1 MKKSV
6 LSIIVA
12 TLLLTG
18 CAEMFQGKVDMVVG
32 SQGGGLSGMLS
43 EKTAITEL
51 VAPAQLNVSKGDSS
65 TYIDLNWSMVE
76 GAVSYRIERAVDT
89 PDADGNF
96 PMALWMLDLD
106 SPDEKKRTEAAKNL
120 DEKFEELELAVY
132 GTSYQDVTP
141 KDFNARYY
149 YRVSAENARDKL
161 EPSPYSSYD
170 YGTLFGI
177 PQQPQASLG
186 ASTDSITLRWGGVA
200 HAKSYEVYRSTNP
213 DGSGSVL
220 VSTVTAD
227 QTKYK
232 NSVIKD
238 DQGKEFYYTVYAVN
252 RMGTRSSASSIAM
265 GFTLVEGAPPQ
276 PQNVQIKNGRGTT
289 TNSIELTWDAV
300 TTSGSDLTYYIY
312 RSSSVD
318 SALVQVGKVTDTKF
332 SDSRSLKP
340 NLYYYYQVQAS
351 ARDEYKKE
359 LKSPFSDSGKLDT
372 EGNLNPKAAEGFI
385 ISPTEELFA
394 EKKVGEGQI
403 TLRWLPALGSQEE
416 QAKYKYEIF
425 AGSSQN
431 GPFELLTTQEAG
443 ATVNEQGYI
452 ETKVESKSFYT
463 VVTVNPTTQVES
475 GYSVIAAPTPFA
487 ATKPGASA
495 AKNVGAQAMAN
506 SSGVYPVQITWTK
519 PNDAD
524 LHGFHIY
531 RSTSRDSGYRKVTDE
546 PLGINATSY
555 LDPNDTAKAGK
566 KYWYK
571 VLAVNAL
578 GQGSY
583 YSEPVQGWGAL
594 THEQYLIEFNKT
606 VVSTQ
611 KKLSLMHK
619 PGSTDKL
626 GSETISGN
634 ISGTLSYSASIA
646 GLGARIIMRYENIAD
661 FYIDGVKEN
670 GVYFALT
677 GNSNTSASMDQS
689 GTMDGTITCTG
700 MYPGKVYYDK
710 IQIKGGAAG
719 GGTYGVEP
727 TGFSRVEVPYN
738 KI

>member
-1 MKKSV
+1 MKNLLVFSLV
-6 LSIIVA
+6 

-177 PQQPQASLG
+177 PQQTQASLG

-340 NLYYYYQVQAS
+340 NLYYYYQIQAS
-351 ARDEYKKE
+351 VRDEYGQE

-372 EGNLNPKAAEGFI
+372 EGNPNPKAAEGFI

-403 TLRWLPALGSQEE
+403 TLRWLPALGNDVE
-416 QAKYKYEIF
+416 QTKYKYKIY
-425 AGSSQN
+425 AGTSSA
-431 GPFELLTTQEAG
+431 GPFPELLKEEGPNLKLDAD
-443 ATVNEQGYI
+443 GYLS
-452 ETKVESKSFYT
+452 TKVDSRSYYV
-463 VVTVNPTTQVES
+463 VVTNNPATGVDS
-475 GYSVIAAPTPFA
+475 DNSVIAAPTPFA

-583 YSEPVQGWGAL
+583 YSDPVQGWGAL

>member
-1 MKKSV
+1 MKKSI
-6 LSIIVA
+6 LAIIVG

-120 DEKFEELELAVY
+120 DEKFEELEQAVY
-132 GTSYQDVTP
+132 GTAYQDVTP

-161 EPSPYSSYD
+161 ESSPYSSYD

-213 DGSGSVL
+213 DGSGAVL

-340 NLYYYYQVQAS
+340 NLYYYYQIQAS
-351 ARDEYKKE
+351 ARDEYGQE

-372 EGNLNPKAAEGFI
+372 EGNLNPKAAEGFV

-431 GPFELLTTQEAG
+431 GPFDLLTTQEAG
-443 ATVNEQGYI
+443 ASVNEQGYI

-583 YSEPVQGWGAL
+583 YSDPVQGWGAL

>member
-6 LSIIVA
+6 LSIIVG
-12 TLLLTG
+12 TLLLTS

-51 VAPAQLNVSKGDSS
+51 TAPAQLNVSKGDSS

-76 GAVSYRIERAVDT
+76 GAVSYRLERAVVE
-89 PDADGNF
+89 ADVSGNF
-96 PMALWMLDLD
+96 AKPN
-106 SPDEKKRTEAAKNL
+106 DE
-120 DEKFEELELAVY
+120 DFEELEKTWY
-132 GTSYQDVTP
+132 ETSYQDVTP

-149 YRVSAENARDKL
+149 YRVSAENSRDKL
-161 EPSPYSSYD
+161 ESSPFSD
-170 YGTLFGI
+170 AVYGTLFGV
-177 PQQPQASLG
+177 PQQPQAELG
-186 ASTDSITLRWGGVA
+186 VSTDSVTVRWEAVND
-200 HAKSYEVYRSTNP
+200 AKGYEVYRSTNP

-220 VSTVTAD
+220 VSSVTSD
-227 QTKYK
+227 QLKYK
-232 NSVIKD
+232 NSIIKD
-238 DQGKEFYYTVYAVN
+238 DQGREFYYTIYAVN
-252 RMGTRSSASSIAM
+252 RLGVRSSASSIAM
-265 GFTLVEGAPPQ
+265 GFALVEGAPTQ
-276 PQNVQIKNGRGTT
+276 PQNVQVTNGRGTT
-289 TNSIELTWDAV
+289 KGSISISWDAV
-300 TTSGSDLTYYIY
+300 SFSGKDPTYYVY
-312 RSSSVD
+312 RSSSED
-318 SALVQVGKVTDTKF
+318 SALAQIAKLSEDTLTYTDQ
-332 SDSRSLKP
+332 RSLKP
-340 NLYYYYQVQAS
+340 GVYYYYLVQAS
-351 ARDEYKKE
+351 AKDDYGRE
-359 LKSPFSDSGKLDT
+359 LKSPFSDSGRNDS

-385 ISPTEELFA
+385 LSPTEELFA
-394 EKKVGEGQI
+394 EKKVGESQI
-403 TLRWLPALGSQEE
+403 TLRWLPALGNDVE
-416 QAKYKYEIF
+416 QTKYKYKIY
-425 AGSSQN
+425 AGTSSA
-431 GPFELLTTQEAG
+431 GPFPELLKEEGPNLKLDAD
-443 ATVNEQGYI
+443 GYLS
-452 ETKVESKSFYT
+452 TKVDSRSYYV
-463 VVTVNPTTQVES
+463 VVTNNPATGVDS
-475 GYSVIAAPTPFA
+475 DNSVIAAPTPFA

-519 PNDAD
+519 PDDAD

-546 PLGINATSY
+546 PLEINATSY

-583 YSEPVQGWGAL
+583 YSDPVQGWGAL

-710 IQIKGGAAG
+710 IQIKGGTAG